1 MKRPQFSII
10 IPTLNEEKFLPLLLD
25 SLTLQGNKDFEV
37 IVVDGSSKDKTV
49 ALARSFGRKLPKLQV
64 IVSPKASLP
73 LQRNV
78 GASVGVGEWFIFID
92 ADSVVMPHFI
102 SRVKEYVQK
111 EEACGLFTTW
121 LRPDSENPSDANIAL
136 VANLMFEVALALGK
150 PLPSGPL
157 TGVTRK
163 AFESVKGYNEDQE
176 YNEDVDFCFRVAK
189 AGFAIRIIPETLYT
203 WSLRRLRNEGTA
215 KVIQQYILS
224 SLPILFFNRTMKK
237 FPGYTMGGHLY
248 TKKRVV
254 KKSVLKQYEATLKR
268 LINELLE

>member
-25 SLTLQGNKDFEV
+25 SLASQTNKDFEV

-49 ALARSFGRKLPKLQV
+49 ALARSFGKKLPKLQV
-64 IVSPKASLP
+64 VVSQIASLP
-73 LQRNV
+73 LQRNI
-78 GASVGVGEWFIFID
+78 GADLGRGEWLIFID
-92 ADSVVMPHFI
+92 ADSVVMAHFI

-111 EEACGLFTTW
+111 EKCGLFTTW

-136 VANLMFEVALALGK
+136 IANLMFEVALALGK

-157 TGVTRK
+157 TGVTREAFK
-163 AFESVKGYNEDQE
+163 AVKGYSEDRE
-176 YNEDVDFCFRVAK
+176 YNEDVDFCFRVRK
-189 AGFAIRIIPETLYT
+189 AGFSIRIIPETLYT

-224 SLPILFFNRTMKK
+224 SLPVLFFNRTVKK

-248 TKKRVV
+248 TKKKRVV